1 VVPDPGLDDLLADL
15 WERSRPRVLARID
28 VLDEAAAAL
37 AADELGGDLRERAR
51 VEAHRLAGLLG
62 TLGLPAASPV
72 ARSLEHLLADGPTA
86 ADAAELR
93 DGAREL
99 RRAVVAGP
107 TG

>member
-1 VVPDPGLDDLLADL
+1 
-15 WERSRPRVLARID
+15 
-28 VLDEAAAAL
+28 
-37 AADELGGDLRERAR
+37 
-51 VEAHRLAGLLG
+51 
-62 TLGLPAASPV
+62 V
-72 ARSLEHLLADGPTA
+72 ARSLEHLLAADPTA